1 MFEKKRLSFD
11 CCADHDNAQMGQF
24 SGISPCKVENIEERL
39 EECLLQL
46 EKVRKTFSLC
56 SRRLSLFAFPSMP
69 ARNNCCYPRGLQ
81 STFSRICHNFACANQ
96 QIAWNHL

>member
-11 CCADHDNAQMGQF
+11 CRADHDNAQMGQF
-24 SGISPCKVENIEERL
+24 SGISPCEVENIEERL

-56 SRRLSLFAFPSMP
+56 SR
-69 ARNNCCYPRGLQ
+69 
-81 STFSRICHNFACANQ
+81 
-96 QIAWNHL
+96 

>member
-11 CCADHDNAQMGQF
+11 CPADHDNAQMGQF
-24 SGISPCKVENIEERL
+24 SGISPCEVENIEERL

-56 SRRLSLFAFPSMP
+56 SR
-69 ARNNCCYPRGLQ
+69 
-81 STFSRICHNFACANQ
+81 
-96 QIAWNHL
+96 